1 MGKISYNFQTVYT
14 KVLAAVE
21 TVAYKIG
28 YSEIA
33 SDWKM
38 IGKACTPQF
47 NFEGKNMLFS
57 FPQRIGCIPRSRP
70 HLSGLGPVGRGL
82 PRGFHSPDFRGSVPD
97 EPDW

>member
-33 SDWKM
+33 SD
-38 IGKACTPQF
+38 
-47 NFEGKNMLFS
+47 
-57 FPQRIGCIPRSRP
+57 
-70 HLSGLGPVGRGL
+70 
-82 PRGFHSPDFRGSVPD
+82 
-97 EPDW
+97 